1 MKTLLLLRHAK
12 SSWDSPAARDFDR
25 PLSGRG
31 ERDAPRIGKALK
43 LSDVEVDLVVSSP
56 AQRARQTTDAVFGA
70 AKYKGPVK
78 FDENIYEAGMSELL
92 AVVRGLPDDDETVA
106 LVGHNPGFE
115 ELLGTLVG
123 SPSEPASV
131 RLPTATLSL
140 VELDVDRWRDVDA
153 GRGTLCWM
161 LVPRLLG

>member
-31 ERDAPRIGKALK
+31 ERDAPKVGKALK
-43 LSDVEVDLVVSSP
+43 QSGVEVDLVVSSP
-56 AQRARQTTDAVFGA
+56 AQRARQTADAVLGA

-78 FDENIYEAGMSELL
+78 FDENIYEAAVGDLL
-92 AVVRGLPDDDETVA
+92 AVVRGLPDDDETVM
-106 LVGHNPGFE
+106 LIGHNPGFE
-115 ELLGTLVG
+115 ELLGTLCG
-123 SPSEPASV
+123 A
-131 RLPTATLSL
+131 PTASASTRMPTAALAM
-140 VELDVDRWRDVDA
+140 VELDSDRWRDVDA
-153 GRGTLCWM
+153 GAGTLCWM